1 MAFGILTHCFVQC
14 PLYLL
19 GCTPPFSTFIQSF
32 LSFDSLEGLLGCKQA
47 FFLITF
53 GGGNFILTSTIALVA
68 YLKNW
73 AFIISTIATR
83 FMVDQCPFL
92 FEALT

>member
-1 MAFGILTHCFVQC
+1 
-14 PLYLL
+14 L
-19 GCTPPFSTFIQSF
+19 GPK
-32 LSFDSLEGLLGCKQA
+32 SFDSLEGLLGCKQA

-53 GGGNFILTSTIALVA
+53 GGGNLILTSTIALVA